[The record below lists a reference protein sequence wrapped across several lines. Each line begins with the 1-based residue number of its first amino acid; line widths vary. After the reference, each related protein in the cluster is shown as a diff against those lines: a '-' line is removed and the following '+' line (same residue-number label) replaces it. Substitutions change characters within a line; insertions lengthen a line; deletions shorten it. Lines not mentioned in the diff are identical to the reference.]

1 MKPVTSEDELIRR
14 AQSGDSEAFCH
25 LARCYQRRI
34 YSLALQYCMDAH
46 DAEDLSQ
53 DVWLKA
59 FRSIKSFRGDAS
71 FYTWLRQI
79 TVNTFLNY
87 RRAKALFGK
96 KATTRETTEDLA
108 SLIDERSLDT
118 ERKMNNR
125 LLLEKVFDALSEL
138 TAQQRLV
145 FLLKHREGM
154 TCDEIARSLGCSTG
168 TVKKSLFRSVT
179 KLREHLGIDSGAE
192 PCLPTAL
199 GEGC

>member
-1 MKPVTSEDELIRR
+1 
-14 AQSGDSEAFCH
+14 
-25 LARCYQRRI
+25 
-34 YSLALQYCMDAH
+34 
-46 DAEDLSQ
+46 Q

-87 RRAKALFGK
+87 RRATALFGK

-108 SLIDERSLDT
+108 SLIDERSLDI
-118 ERKMNNR
+118 EREMNNR
-125 LLLEKVFDALSEL
+125 LLLEKVFDALGEL

-168 TVKKSLFRSVT
+168 TVKKSLFRTVT
-179 KLREHLGIDSGAE
+179 KLREHIGIDAGAE
-192 PCLPTAL
+192 PCLPTPL